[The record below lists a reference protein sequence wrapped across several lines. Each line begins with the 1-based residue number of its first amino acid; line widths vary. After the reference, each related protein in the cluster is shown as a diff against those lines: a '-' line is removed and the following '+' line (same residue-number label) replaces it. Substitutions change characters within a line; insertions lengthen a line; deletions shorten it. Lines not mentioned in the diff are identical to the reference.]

1 MASLEQPGTVEAS
14 EPAERLALPPSG
26 RGSEYAELSRRVREA
41 GLLDRRPAYYCVKIA
56 TTTAMLAAG
65 WAAFFLVG
73 DSWWQV
79 AVAAFLA
86 FAFTQVAFLGHDAG
100 HRQVLRTRRANG
112 LLGLVLGNVLIGLSF
127 GWWVGKHNRHH
138 SHPNQLD
145 MDPDITIG
153 AIAFTAEQAS
163 SKRGFMRLIVRYQAY
178 LFFPMLLLEAV
189 HLHAASVRAVVRG
202 TVKLHSVEAL
212 LLLAHGIGYLAAV
225 LLVLSPPRAAV
236 FLIVQQGLFGLY
248 LGCAFAPNHKGMP
261 VLKEGEEPGFLRR
274 QVLTSRNVRGS
285 RLTDFALG
293 GLNYQI
299 EHHLFPSMPRP
310 SLRRSQSLIRGF
322 CAERR
327 LPYSESGVVGSY
339 AEALRHLHQV
349 GAALRRP
356 APPAGAGTR

>member
-1 MASLEQPGTVEAS
+1 MASLEQPRTVEAG
-14 EPAERLALPPSG
+14 EPAERLALPSSL
-26 RGSEYAELSRRVREA
+26 RGSEYADLSRRVRQA
-41 GLLDRRPAYYCVKIA
+41 GLLDRRSAYYCVKIA
-56 TTTAMLAAG
+56 STTAMLAAG
-65 WAAFFLVG
+65 WTAFLLVG

-79 AVAAFLA
+79 AVAAYLA

-112 LLGLVLGNVLIGLSF
+112 LLGLALGNVLIGLSF

-138 SHPNQLD
+138 SHPNELD
-145 MDPDITIG
+145 ADPDITIG
-153 AIAFTAEQAS
+153 TIAFTAEQAS
-163 SKRGFMRLIVRYQAY
+163 SKRGFIRLIVRYQAY
-178 LFFPMLLLEAV
+178 LFFPLLLLEAV

-212 LLLAHGIGYLAAV
+212 LLLVHGIGYLAGV

-285 RLTDFALG
+285 RLVDFALG

-310 SLRRSQSLIRGF
+310 SLRRSQALVREF
-322 CAERR
+322 CAERH
-327 LPYSESGVVGSY
+327 LSYSESGLVGSY

-356 APPAGAGTR
+356 VPPVGTGTR

>member
-1 MASLEQPGTVEAS
+1 MASVEQPRTIES
-14 EPAERLALPPSG
+14 SQPAERLALTPPL
-26 RGSEYAELSRRVREA
+26 RGSEYADLSRRVKQA
-41 GLLDRRPAYYCVKIA
+41 GLLDRRPAYYCAKTASTI
-56 TTTAMLAAG
+56 AMLATG

-79 AVAAFLA
+79 AVAVYLA

-112 LLGLVLGNVLIGLSF
+112 LLGLALGNVLIGLSF

-138 SHPNQLD
+138 SHPNELD

-163 SKRGFMRLIVRYQAY
+163 AKRGFTRLIVRYQAY
-178 LFFPMLLLEAV
+178 LFFPMLLLEAM
-189 HLHAASVRAVVRG
+189 HLHAASIRAVVRG
-202 TVKLHSVEAL
+202 TVKPHSVETL
-212 LLLAHGIGYLAAV
+212 LLLAHCVSYLAGV
-225 LLVLSPPRAAV
+225 LLVLSPARAAV

-310 SLRRSQSLIRGF
+310 SLRRSQALVREF
-322 CAERR
+322 CAEQR

-339 AEALRHLHQV
+339 AEALRHLHEV

-356 APPAGAGTR
+356 VPAVGAGTS